1 MVEIAFEELVA
12 KKFYDTFCPDK
23 HKLLILEFRYIQFSR
38 LFVLSIPHF
47 LCLIYSILN
56 FLFVMDFLFLFV
68 SIFIVVEN
76 IMITMEIAPVKD
88 QHP

>member
-23 HKLLILEFRYIQFSR
+23 HKLLILEYIQFPR
-38 LFVLSIPHF
+38 LFILSIPHF
-47 LCLIYSILN
+47 LFLIYSILN